1 MKTIISMLVLALFL
15 GGCSKTD
22 SKSSGQESVAVLY
35 TCPMH
40 PSVVSDHPGACP
52 ICGMTL
58 VKKSAIAAATNAE
71 MESLQRVSL
80 SPMQR
85 ILANVATQVVRRTTL
100 HKTISLVG
108 VVATAES
115 HQANVSA
122 RFRGR
127 IEKLHVNY
135 TGEIV
140 KKGQP
145 LFELYSP
152 DLVTAQQEFLLAL
165 DAKQITESLRDR
177 LSQHFGMTNE
187 QIADLERAHKVQNT
201 VQFNS
206 PISGTVLAKQV
217 QSGQY
222 VDEGTTL
229 YQLADLSKVWI
240 NLDVYEKDVR
250 YINVG
255 QLVHI
260 SNEAYAEE
268 EFSGRVTFIDPV
280 MNPETRTVR
289 VRTEFSNALG
299 KLKPNMFVKAT
310 VSLPIAKTLVV
321 PSSSVLFTGNRSVV
335 WVEVEPNMFE
345 PRDVT
350 VGSGTDEAY
359 EILSGVA
366 EGESVAI
373 SGGFLIDSESALRQ
387 PTYTNAHAGHN
398 AELKQSHPAEQPS
411 TQSNDKVSDQ
421 EVHITVKGGY
431 EPNVIHAKIGV
442 PILLHIYRDEDT
454 KCTREIIFEEL
465 NIRRTL
471 PAFKTTSIL
480 LTPKEAGE
488 IHFACGMSMV
498 HGKLIVE

>member
-1 MKTIISMLVLALFL
+1 
-15 GGCSKTD
+15 
-22 SKSSGQESVAVLY
+22 
-35 TCPMH
+35 
-40 PSVVSDHPGACP
+40 
-52 ICGMTL
+52 
-58 VKKSAIAAATNAE
+58 
-71 MESLQRVSL
+71 
-80 SPMQR
+80 
-85 ILANVATQVVRRTTL
+85 VVRRTTL

-140 KKGQP
+140 VKGQP

-187 QIADLERAHKVQNT
+187 QIADLEQAHKVQNT

-206 PISGTVLAKQV
+206 PISGTVIAKQV
-217 QSGQY
+217 QAGQY
-222 VDEGTTL
+222 VEEGTTL
-229 YQLADLSKVWI
+229 YQLAELSKVWI

-250 YINVG
+250 YIKVG

-310 VSLPIAKTLVV
+310 VSLPIAKALVV
-321 PSSSVLFTGNRSVV
+321 PSSAVLFTGKRSVV
-335 WVEVEPNMFE
+335 WVEVQPNTFE
-345 PRDVT
+345 PRDVA
-350 VGSGTDEAY
+350 VGSGTNESY
-359 EILSGVA
+359 EIFNGVT

-387 PTYTNAHAGHN
+387 PTAANPHAGHGT
-398 AELKQSHPAEQPS
+398 ETKQGQPAEQS
-411 TQSNDKVSDQ
+411 MTQINSKNDEQ
-421 EVHITVKGGY
+421 EIHITVKGGY
-431 EPNVIHAKIGV
+431 EPNVIRAKVGV
-442 PILLHIYRDEDT
+442 PVRLHIYRDEDT

-471 PAFKTTSIL
+471 PAFKTTIIE
-480 LTPKEAGE
+480 LTPKESRE
-488 IHFACGMSMV
+488 IHFVCGEGMV